1 MVVVATAR
9 HACAVLL
16 LCGGGGGGGR
26 GRGGGGGGG
35 VGRIVRRLRA
45 AGRLSGAEASRP
57 VLLALGG
64 VSADVVAPRASAR
77 LAWRVGVGGG
87 AAGRGAAAAPPP
99 PKLAFREKLER
110 YALGNAAACATSPA
124 TPASPASPAAGHR
137 TPQQSGGAQWSPLVS
152 PMAPRT
158 RPGAAAL
165 PFGAAWLADDAP
177 VDYGGAAPPEAAAPD
192 KRARAAWEEE
202 VAMRPI
208 SAALLYATV
217 PRGDAQRGPL

>member
-1 MVVVATAR
+1 MSSPLA
-9 HACAVLL
+9 
-16 LCGGGGGGGR
+16 
-26 GRGGGGGGG
+26 
-35 VGRIVRRLRA
+35 RLRA
-45 AGRLSGAEASRP
+45 SR
-57 VLLALGG
+57 G
-64 VSADVVAPRASAR
+64 ASAS
-77 LAWRVGVGGG
+77 AS
-87 AAGRGAAAAPPP
+87 AGRGEAAPPPP